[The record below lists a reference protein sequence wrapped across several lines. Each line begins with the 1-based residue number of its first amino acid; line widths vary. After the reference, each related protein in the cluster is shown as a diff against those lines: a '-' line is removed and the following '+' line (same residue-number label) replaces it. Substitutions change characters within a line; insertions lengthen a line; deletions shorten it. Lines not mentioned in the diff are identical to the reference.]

1 MGGVK
6 KLLSVRF
13 RHTMGPIDLV
23 QPKGSTLLQVHQ
35 SGSGYWFADLLCP
48 ETDEEEP
55 LRLLVV
61 SMKDTNARIEAGW
74 ECVGHASTHGGRR
87 VYVFHDK
94 PVRKVSKVGRP
105 KKAATPPPVDDA
117 AK

>member
-23 QPKGSTLLQVHQ
+23 QPKGSTLLNVHQ

-48 ETDEEEP
+48 DTNQKEP
-55 LRLLVV
+55 FRLLVV
-61 SMKDTNARIEAGW
+61 SMRDTTARIDAGW
-74 ECVGHASTHGGRR
+74 ECVGHATTHSGRR
-87 VYVFHDK
+87 CYVFHDK

-105 KKAATPPPVDDA
+105 RKAATPPPIDHA
-117 AK
+117 PK